1 MNLLSIFANSKNKN
15 HKIVKK
21 GINTLTEW
29 LGAIGIILLP
39 VAVIFILFG
48 FAPAE
53 KEISETVH
61 DSTTCVYSLPKV
73 PDSITFCG
81 ELVPVQYIDVY
92 ESLQKELIVNNYYH
106 SQTLQIILRSGR
118 YFPVIEKILQEYD
131 LPDDLKYIAA
141 AESAL
146 LNATSPAKAVGFWQ
160 ILSVTAKEYGLE
172 VNDEVD
178 ERYSIEKSTEFAAKY
193 LQKAY
198 EKYGSWAMAVA
209 SYNRGMTGIQRQIN
223 RQEKDV
229 YYDLLLNSE
238 TARYVYRMIA
248 LKLILTN
255 PQEYGFC
262 ITPAEYYHPYKT
274 KEIKVNSSISSM
286 SEFATEHHTNYK
298 ILKLLNPWLRETRL
312 TNSRQ
317 KEYVIKVPH
326 KKSGL
331 IRE

>member
-1 MNLLSIFANSKNKN
+1 M
-15 HKIVKK
+15 KK
-21 GINTLTEW
+21 GINTFSEW
-29 LGAIGIILLP
+29 LGAIGVIVLP

-48 FAPAE
+48 FTPVGS
-53 KEISETVH
+53 EIHESPH
-61 DSTTCVYSLPKV
+61 DSGSCVYSLPIV

-81 ELVPVQYIDVY
+81 EHVPVQYIDVF
-92 ESLQKELIVNNYYH
+92 ESLQKELIINNYYH
-106 SQTLQIILRSGR
+106 SQTFQIILRSGR
-118 YFPVIEKILQEYD
+118 YFPVIEKVLKEYN

-141 AESAL
+141 AESSL
-146 LNATSPAKAVGFWQ
+146 SNLTSPAGAVGYWQ

-198 EKYGSWAMAVA
+198 EKYENWAMAVA

-223 RQEKDV
+223 RQDENI

-248 LKLILTN
+248 LKLILSN
-255 PQEYGFC
+255 PQDYGFC
-262 ITPAEYYHPYKT
+262 IAPEDYYQPYDV
-274 KEIKVNSSISSM
+274 KEIKVDSAIPDM
-286 SEFATEHHTNYK
+286 SAFADEHHTNYK
-298 ILKLLNPWLRETRL
+298 ILKLLNPWLRETSL
-312 TNSRQ
+312 TNSQR
-317 KEYVIKVPH
+317 KEYVIKVPR